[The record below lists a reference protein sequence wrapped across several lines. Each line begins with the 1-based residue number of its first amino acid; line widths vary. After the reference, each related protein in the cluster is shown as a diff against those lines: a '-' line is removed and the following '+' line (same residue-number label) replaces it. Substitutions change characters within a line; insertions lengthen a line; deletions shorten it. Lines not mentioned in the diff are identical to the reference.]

1 MSLTLQDV
9 SHAVRETQYAV
20 RGAIVAR
27 ASELERQG
35 RRIIYCN
42 IGNPQSL
49 GQRPLTFVRQVL
61 SLAEYPALLE
71 SPPAGLFPEDAR
83 EAARLV
89 LRESP
94 HGLGAYTES
103 RGFRFVR
110 QAVADFV
117 HERDGIPTD
126 AEHVFLTDG
135 ASKGVQAVLRLLVD
149 GPGDGVMIPIPQ
161 YPLYSAS
168 ITLLGGSQVPYLL
181 DEANDWRLSREALET
196 AHAAAV
202 AKGIRVRAIA
212 VINPGNPTGAVL
224 DEANVEMVLDFAHR
238 HGLSILADEV
248 YQENVYRTGDRFVS
262 FASVLVRRGILDVP
276 LWSFHSVSKGFLG
289 ECGHRGGYLECR
301 NVPDDV
307 MGEVEKLQS
316 VALCANSVGQVVT
329 WIMVRPPRPGDP
341 SFPDLGPGAARGPRL
356 AARAG
361 RAARAR
367 PERHPRHP
375 VQRAHRR
382 DVRLPAHHAP
392 AGHHRRAVLPRAPR
406 GDGHLRGA
414 RVGLRPAPRDLALPH
429 HHPPAPGRDRDRGAE
444 ARRVPRRVHEGAGR
458 LTPFLAPGLSAR
470 PRLRPRRA
478 GRPCR
483 VPTAPRGGGRPRR
496 G

>member
-49 GQRPLTFVRQVL
+49 GQNPLTFVRQVL
-61 SLAEYPALLE
+61 ALAEYPELLAG
-71 SPPAGLFPEDAR
+71 PAAEAFPEDAR
-83 EAARLV
+83 AAARLA

-103 RGFRFVR
+103 KGYGFVR
-110 QAVADFV
+110 RAVADFI
-117 HERDGIPTD
+117 HERDGIATD
-126 AEHVFLTDG
+126 PEHVFLTDG
-135 ASKGVQAVLRLLVD
+135 ASKGVQSVLRLLVD
-149 GPGDGVMIPIPQ
+149 GPADGVMIPIPQ

-168 ITLLGGSQVPYLL
+168 ITLLSGTQVSYYL
-181 DEANDWRLSREALET
+181 DEKREWSLSREALET
-196 AHAAAV
+196 AHAEAV
-202 AKGIRVRAIA
+202 ARGVRVRAIA

-224 DEANVEMVLDFAHR
+224 DEANVEMVLDFARR
-238 HGLSILADEV
+238 HSLSVLADEV
-248 YQENVYRTGDRFVS
+248 YQENVYRPGDRFVS

-301 NVPDDV
+301 NVPADV

-316 VALCANSVGQVVT
+316 VALCANSVGQLVT

-341 SFPDLGPGAARGPRL
+341 SFPLFDR
-356 AARAG
+356 
-361 RAARAR
+361 
-367 PERHPRHP
+367 E
-375 VQRAHRR
+375 
-382 DVRLPAHHAP
+382 
-392 AGHHRRAVLPRAPR
+392 RRAVLDSLRARAARLEKGLNAIPGIQCNALTGAMYAFPRITLPPGTTDAQYC
-406 GDGHLRGA
+406 
-414 RVGLRPAPRDLALPH
+414 LALLEETGICVVPGSGFGQLPGTWH
-429 HHPPAPGRDRDRGAE
+429 FRTTILPPEDEIDQVIQRLGAFH
-444 ARRVPRRVHEGAGR
+444 ARFAKAH
-458 LTPFLAPGLSAR
+458 
-470 PRLRPRRA
+470 
-478 GRPCR
+478 
-483 VPTAPRGGGRPRR
+483 GG
-496 G
+496 

>member
-1 MSLTLQDV
+1 MSLTLHDV

-49 GQRPLTFVRQVL
+49 GQRPLTFLRQVL
-61 SLAEYPALLE
+61 SLAEYPALLD
-71 SPPAGLFPEDAR
+71 SPAAALFPEDAR

-126 AEHVFLTDG
+126 PEHVFLTDG
-135 ASKGVQAVLRLLVD
+135 ASKGVQSVLRLLVD

-224 DEANVEMVLDFAHR
+224 DQANVEMVLDFARR

-248 YQENVYRTGDRFVS
+248 YQENVYRPGDRFVS

-341 SFPDLGPGAARGPRL
+341 SFPLWDRERREVLDSLRERAALLEQGLNAIPGIQCNALTGAMYAFPRITLPPGTTDAQYCLALLEETGICVVPGSGFGQLPGTWHFRTTILPPRDEIGTVVRKLAAFHAAFTQARG
-356 AARAG
+356 G
-361 RAARAR
+361 
-367 PERHPRHP
+367 
-375 VQRAHRR
+375 
-382 DVRLPAHHAP
+382 
-392 AGHHRRAVLPRAPR
+392 
-406 GDGHLRGA
+406 
-414 RVGLRPAPRDLALPH
+414 
-429 HHPPAPGRDRDRGAE
+429 
-444 ARRVPRRVHEGAGR
+444 
-458 LTPFLAPGLSAR
+458 
-470 PRLRPRRA
+470 
-478 GRPCR
+478 
-483 VPTAPRGGGRPRR
+483 
-496 G
+496 

>member
-1 MSLTLQDV
+1 MSLTLKDV

-49 GQRPLTFVRQVL
+49 GQRPLTFLRQVL

-71 SPPAGLFPEDAR
+71 GPAASAFPEDAR

-103 RGFRFVR
+103 KGFRFVR

-117 HERDGIPTD
+117 HARDGIPTD

-135 ASKGVQAVLRLLVD
+135 ASKGVQSVLRLLVD

-168 ITLLGGSQVPYLL
+168 ITLLGGSMVPYFL
-181 DEANDWRLSREALET
+181 DEARDWSLSREALEA

-224 DEANVEMVLDFAHR
+224 DEANVEMVLDFARR
-238 HGLSILADEV
+238 HGLSVLADEV
-248 YQENVYRTGDRFVS
+248 YQENVYRPGDRFVS
-262 FASVLVRRGILDVP
+262 FASVLVKRGILDVP

-329 WIMVRPPRPGDP
+329 WVMVRPPRPGDP
-341 SFPDLGPGAARGPRL
+341 SFPLWDRERRDILDSLRERAAMLEKGLNAIPGIQCNALTGAMYAFPRITLPAGTTDAQYCLALLEETGICVVPGAGFGQLP
-356 AARAG
+356 G
-361 RAARAR
+361 T
-367 PERHPRHP
+367 
-375 VQRAHRR
+375 AHFRTTI
-382 DVRLPAHHAP
+382 LP
-392 AGHHRRAVLPRAPR
+392 
-406 GDGHLRGA
+406 
-414 RVGLRPAPRDLALPH
+414 PRDEIGTVVRKLADFH
-429 HHPPAPGRDRDRGAE
+429 AAFVKR
-444 ARRVPRRVHEGAGR
+444 
-458 LTPFLAPGLSAR
+458 
-470 PRLRPRRA
+470 
-478 GRPCR
+478 
-483 VPTAPRGGGRPRR
+483 RGG
-496 G
+496 